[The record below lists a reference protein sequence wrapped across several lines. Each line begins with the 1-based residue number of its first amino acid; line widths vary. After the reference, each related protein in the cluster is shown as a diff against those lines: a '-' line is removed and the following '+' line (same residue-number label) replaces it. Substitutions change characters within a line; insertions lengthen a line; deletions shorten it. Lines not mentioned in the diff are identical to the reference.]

1 MNLEALI
8 VRAERGV
15 MRKFPPALVLWANAQ
30 LHKRVGEPELHELR
44 RLVAPGSIAVDVGAH
59 FGTYSYAL
67 ARLVGKNGLVIALE
81 PIEEDAHALEAG
93 ARTLRLPIQVI
104 RCAASS
110 RDGTSEMFVPY
121 LHGAEKTAL
130 SSLEGGSGNGE
141 TRHVPVK
148 RLDDILA
155 NVDKPVSF
163 LKIDVEGHELD
174 VLAGAEQ
181 TLATHLPNILIEI
194 NDDPGNRRAQAVFD
208 AIVSKGYRGE
218 FLENGR
224 LRKPLSAFDVEKH
237 RNAAAGDVLS
247 KAYVNNFIFMPE

>member
-15 MRKFPPALVLWANAQ
+15 MRKLPPALVLWANAQ
-30 LHKRVGEPELHELR
+30 LHQRVGEPELHELR

-67 ARLVGKNGLVIALE
+67 ARLVGKQGRVISLE
-81 PIEEDAHALEAG
+81 PIEEDAAALESG
-93 ARTLRLPIQVI
+93 ARRLRLPIEVM

-110 RDGTSEMFVPY
+110 RDGVAEIFVPF
-121 LHGAEKTAL
+121 LHGSEKTAL
-130 SSLEGGSGNGE
+130 SSLEGGAGQGE
-141 TRHVPVK
+141 SRQVPVR

-155 NVDKPVSF
+155 DVGQPVSF

-174 VLAGAEQ
+174 VLAGAGQ
-181 TLATHLPNILIEI
+181 TLAVHRPNILIEI
-194 NDDPGNRRAQAVFD
+194 NDDLGDRPVQAVFD
-208 AIVSKGYRGE
+208 AIASRGYRGE
-218 FLENGR
+218 FLENGT
-224 LRKPLSAFDVEKH
+224 LRRSLSAFDVEKH
-237 RNAAAGDVLS
+237 QNAAADDVLS